1 MPLPGPREA
10 PSSPLESP
18 VCLLGTEVTTALGLI
33 PEDLSHSHGQDSMLS
48 CSKQSLPLPSFSP
61 KAFFCTLFFLQIS
74 SALKLLAHQDFFHS
88 VSRNSSSS
96 SSLIKHTPTH
106 IHTEFKGFLVVC
118 CICHHRVPNMSW
130 IFGFCILLLR
140 KKRKGKARQI
150 GYPLLLVCILQ

>member
-1 MPLPGPREA
+1 MTFSTKASFFHLLTSLSRFIVA
-10 PSSPLESP
+10 FITF
-18 VCLLGTEVTTALGLI
+18 CL
-33 PEDLSHSHGQDSMLS
+33 HSYLHNCL
-48 CSKQSLPLPSFSP
+48 
-61 KAFFCTLFFLQIS
+61 FCTLFFLQIS
-74 SALKLLAHQDFFHS
+74 SASKLLAHQDFFHS

-140 KKRKGKARQI
+140 KKRKGKARQV